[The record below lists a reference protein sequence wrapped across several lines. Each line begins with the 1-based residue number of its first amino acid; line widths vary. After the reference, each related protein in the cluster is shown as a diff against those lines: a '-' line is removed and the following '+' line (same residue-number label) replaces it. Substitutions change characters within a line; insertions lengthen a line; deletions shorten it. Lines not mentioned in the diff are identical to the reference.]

1 MANLSAKNM
10 LQVLCFM
17 LSSQSLLSC
26 GPSTTNSSS
35 IASTDERPDVSED
48 RTSVRITA
56 GNRNSATI
64 RVEDL
69 SALVT
74 GVPDLDSDSTSTMKL
89 TGTYIFSVTQ
99 NPRTNMV
106 AIGVRSFI
114 YAETDF
120 SMVFVVNP
128 AFPNKPQLV
137 SFDAP
142 GRKALPNVTTH
153 PMRAIKGMSYDS
165 AGVLHIKHADASGS
179 FAEVLVNPDLS
190 IRSCHYVEKSE
201 GSLCG
206 ESF

>member
-10 LQVLCFM
+10 LQVLCFV
-17 LSSQSLLSC
+17 LSSQTLLSC

-56 GNRNSATI
+56 GTRSSAII

-74 GVPDLDSDSTSTMKL
+74 GVPDLDSGSTSTAKL
-89 TGTYIFSVTQ
+89 TGTYIFSVSQ

-142 GRKALPNVTTH
+142 GRKALPNGTTH
-153 PMRAIKGMSYDS
+153 PLRSIKGMSYDS
-165 AGVLHIKHADASGS
+165 AGVLHVIHADASGS
-179 FAEVLVNPDLS
+179 RAEVLVNPDLS
-190 IRSCHYVEKSE
+190 IRSCHHIEKSE
-201 GSLCG
+201 GNLCR
-206 ESF
+206 E

>member
-1 MANLSAKNM
+1 MTYLSAKNM
-10 LQVLCFM
+10 LQVLCLM
-17 LSSQSLLSC
+17 LSSQTLLSC
-26 GPSTTNSSS
+26 GPSVTNSSS

-48 RTSVRITA
+48 RRSVRITA
-56 GNRNSATI
+56 GTRSSATI

-74 GVPDLDSDSTSTMKL
+74 GVPDLDSGSTSTAKL
-89 TGTYIFSVTQ
+89 TGTYIFSVSQ

-142 GRKALPNVTTH
+142 GRKALPNGTTH
-153 PMRAIKGMSYDS
+153 PLRSIKGMSYDS

>member
-56 GNRNSATI
+56 GTRNSATI
-64 RVEDL
+64 RVGDL

-142 GRKALPNVTTH
+142 GRKALPNGTTH

>member
-1 MANLSAKNM
+1 MTNLSSKNIF
-10 LQVLCFM
+10 QVLCFI
-17 LSSQSLLSC
+17 LSSQTLLSC
-26 GPSTTNSSS
+26 GPSATNSSS

-56 GNRNSATI
+56 GTRNSATI
-64 RVEDL
+64 RAEDL

-89 TGTYIFSVTQ
+89 TGSFIFSVTQ

-142 GRKALPNVTTH
+142 GRKALPNGTTH
-153 PMRAIKGMSYDS
+153 PLRSIKGMSYDS